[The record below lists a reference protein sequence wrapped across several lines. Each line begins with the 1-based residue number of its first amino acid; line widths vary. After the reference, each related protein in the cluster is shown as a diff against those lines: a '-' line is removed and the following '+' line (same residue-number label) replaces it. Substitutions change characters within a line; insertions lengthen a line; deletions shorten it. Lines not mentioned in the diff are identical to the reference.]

1 MFTSAYAQAPGPG
14 PGAPGPMDIF
24 VQVMPFAIIFVI
36 AYLLVIRPQRKKAK
50 QHEDMLKNTRKG
62 DSVITSGGLIGKV
75 TRVIDNSEVE
85 LEIAPSVKV
94 RLLKANITDVR
105 SKSEPVKE

>member
-1 MFTSAYAQAPGPG
+1 MFTSAYAQATGPG

-36 AYLLVIRPQRKKAK
+36 AYILVIRPQRKKAK

-62 DSVITSGGLIGKV
+62 DSVVTSGGLIGKV

-85 LEIAPSVKV
+85 LEIAPNVKV

>member
-1 MFTSAYAQAPGPG
+1 
-14 PGAPGPMDIF
+14 MDIF

-36 AYLLVIRPQRKKAK
+36 AYILVIRPQRKKAK

-62 DSVITSGGLIGKV
+62 DSVVTSGGLIGKV

-85 LEIAPSVKV
+85 LEIAPNVKV